1 MQLKPVHIAPALS
14 LLAAD
19 LLAMPA
25 YAQEGEAGAPQG
37 PDITAPVNAYDETS
51 SEIGGLTVDSAILFY
66 KEDGGRVQ
74 AIEPVIGVTYNAAN
88 GAIYSGKFTYDTL
101 TGASA
106 NGATRAAIPQTF
118 MAPINNTGGS
128 EGSDSSTG
136 ASGTYITPAG
146 KLPVDTGFKDHR
158 EAVDLGVTLPV
169 TERIKFSAGGS
180 GSWETD
186 YTSYS
191 GRAAVSLDLN
201 NKNTNLSVGV
211 NFEHNRSKPFYGI
224 PDALA
229 GMGAS
234 TIGTSRTKN
243 VFNAVAGVTQ
253 VLTPNWLVQL
263 NYSFGRSKGY
273 HTDPYKLVSLIDSA
287 SGDPFWYIYEKRP
300 DNRTRQSVY
309 LGTKLAIGSAVT
321 DASARYY
328 HDDWGIDSL
337 TFELS
342 EHVPIG
348 RMFYV
353 EPQARYYHQ
362 SAAKFF
368 RHYLLLDETT
378 PDHVSAD
385 SRLDKFDALMF
396 GIKAGAH
403 ISDKVELYGA
413 VERYV
418 QYGKTFDRSAP
429 GNLANYDLFGGTK
442 SFSLIT
448 GIRVK
453 FR

>member
-1 MQLKPVHIAPALS
+1 MQLKSTHIAPALS
-14 LLAAD
+14 LLVAN
-19 LLAMPA
+19 LLAQPA
-25 YAQEGEAGAPQG
+25 MAQDAEAIAT
-37 PDITAPVNAYDETS
+37 PDIAAPVNAYDETS
-51 SEIGGLTVDSAILFY
+51 SELGGITVDTAILFY

-74 AIEPVIGVTYNAAN
+74 AIEPVTGVTYNAAN

-118 MAPINNTGGS
+118 MAPIDNTGGS

-146 KLPVDTGFKDHR
+146 KLPVDKGFKDHR
-158 EAVDLGVTLPV
+158 EAVDLGVTWPV

-180 GSWETD
+180 ASWETD

-191 GRAAVSLDLN
+191 GRASISADLN
-201 NKNTNLSVGV
+201 NKNTNLSLGV
-211 NFEHNRSKPFYGI
+211 NFEHNQSKPFYGI
-224 PDALA
+224 PTGLA
-229 GMGAS
+229 GMGES
-234 TIGTSRTKN
+234 TVGTSRTKN
-243 VFNAVAGVTQ
+243 VFNVVAGVTQ

-263 NYSFGRSKGY
+263 NYSFGRSTGY
-273 HTDPYKLVSLIDSA
+273 HTDPYKLVSLIDPS

-300 DNRTRQSVY
+300 DKRVRHSVY
-309 LGTKLAIGSAVT
+309 LGTKLAIGSLVT

-328 HDDWGIDSL
+328 HDDWGVDSL

-342 EHVPIG
+342 EHVPVG
-348 RMFYV
+348 RSFYV
-353 EPQARYYHQ
+353 EPTVRYYHQ

-368 RHYLLLDETT
+368 RHYLMLDEPT
-378 PDHVSAD
+378 PSYVSAD
-385 SRLDKFDALMF
+385 SRLDKFDALTF

-403 ISDKVELYGA
+403 ISDKVEVYGA
-413 VERYV
+413 AERYV
-418 QYGKTFDRSAP
+418 QYGKTFDRSAQ
-429 GNLANYDLFGGTK
+429 GNLAKYDLFGGTK

-448 GIRVK
+448 GVRIK